1 MGGTSFDA
9 ALVTNGEPL
18 VMTDG
23 VVDRW
28 RIALPMIDIH
38 TIGAGGGSIAR
49 VDAGGMLQVG
59 PQSAGAEPGP
69 ACYGRGGTLPTTT
82 DADLVLG
89 FLADGSFLGGGM
101 PLDRAA
107 AARAIDEHVA
117 QPLGLSLEHAAAGI
131 YDIVNVTM
139 ATGVREV
146 SVRRGLDPRDL
157 PLVVAGGAGP
167 VHAAA
172 IAAELEIPLLVV
184 PRESSIF
191 CAAGMLMSDF
201 KHDFVRAYKTP
212 LAGVD
217 DARLRGLL
225 AEMEA
230 EGRAVLEREGV
241 GADGVSIRT
250 ALDLRYVGQWHE
262 LTVPIEGTGIAAIE
276 AAFGSAARSP
286 LRLLVARQPGR
297 APGRADDGA
306 RLDGEA
312 ADDAA
317 RGRRDDGRRG
327 RAQRHAARVGP
338 GGPRAARD
346 AGLRRPRARRRR
358 PARRPRHRRAREHDD
373 RRARRVP
380 ALRRRLRHVRPGRRR
395 RARARRRRASQ
406 RRCARDALRRHR
418 HRSARARHRREPR
431 SRRVPGARARSRRE
445 CRGGRGSAPGA
456 RRPRR
461 RRAVAAGSDAI
472 FLILPDSPDIFAV
485 VGEIGDDFAAG
496 SVVVIISTVSP
507 ETPVELGRQ
516 LAPRGVDVLDCPI
529 SGGPVARRGRR
540 ARRDGRRRRGRRSS
554 AIRPALEAIGSSVVH
569 VGPLGH
575 GQIAKLANN
584 LMGAVIIEGIAE
596 GLALAAKAGADVQRV
611 SEAIAGG
618 SGSSWILRE
627 WVPETVFAGDY
638 ARRFSLDLMCKDMRI
653 ISAFAE
659 ELGVPVPGVEVAR
672 AAFERAVAAGVRER
686 RLQPRDPAARRA
698 RRAPISGARS
708 A

>member
-1 MGGTSFDA
+1 MSYRVGIDVGGTFTDFLVIGSGGRRIVHKTSSTPDDPSVGLATGLAEIAAELGTDVASFVAEIEAIVHGTTVTTNAVLTRRGARTGLLATKGFRDALALRLGLREEPYDNRLQPPVPLVPRYLRLGIEGRIEWAGEEVTPLSLDDVRAACEVFRGEGVEAVAISFMHSPANIAHERRARDLCRELLPEAYVTASSDLLPQVRYYDRTSTTVLNAYAGPIITRYLSALTTRLADLGFGGVLLIMQSNGGVATPAEVAERAALSLLSGPASGPTAGLWQLAPHGVTDCITIDMGGTSFDA

-59 PQSAGAEPGP
+59 PQSAGAKPGP

-117 QPLGLSLEHAAAGI
+117 GPLGLSLEHAAAGI

-241 GADGVSIRT
+241 GATAVSIRA

-262 LTVPIEGTGIAAIE
+262 LTVPIESTDIAAIE
-276 AAFGSAARSP
+276 AAFGAQHDRLFGYASPGSPIELLAVRTTALGSTAKPPLTPLEGDGTTDAEAARIGTRP
-286 LRLLVARQPGR
+286 VWDPEARELRATPVYEGLALGA
-297 APGRADDGA
+297 GA
-306 RLDGEA
+306 RLDGPAIVELANTTIVVLA
-312 ADDAA
+312 AFQLSVDAYGTFVLAAGAA
-317 RGRRDDGRRG
+317 REGG
-327 RAQRHAARVGP
+327 AA
-338 GGPRAARD
+338 
-346 AGLRRPRARRRR
+346 
-358 PARRPRHRRAREHDD
+358 
-373 RRARRVP
+373 
-380 ALRRRLRHVRPGRRR
+380 
-395 RARARRRRASQ
+395 
-406 RRCARDALRRHR
+406 
-418 HRSARARHRREPR
+418 
-431 SRRVPGARARSRRE
+431 
-445 CRGGRGSAPGA
+445 
-456 RRPRR
+456 
-461 RRAVAAGSDAI
+461 
-472 FLILPDSPDIFAV
+472 
-485 VGEIGDDFAAG
+485 
-496 SVVVIISTVSP
+496 
-507 ETPVELGRQ
+507 
-516 LAPRGVDVLDCPI
+516 
-529 SGGPVARRGRR
+529 
-540 ARRDGRRRRGRRSS
+540 
-554 AIRPALEAIGSSVVH
+554 
-569 VGPLGH
+569 
-575 GQIAKLANN
+575 
-584 LMGAVIIEGIAE
+584 GIAE
-596 GLALAAKAGADVQRV
+596 AL
-611 SEAIAGG
+611 
-618 SGSSWILRE
+618 
-627 WVPETVFAGDY
+627 
-638 ARRFSLDLMCKDMRI
+638 
-653 ISAFAE
+653 
-659 ELGVPVPGVEVAR
+659 R
-672 AAFERAVAAGVRER
+672 A
-686 RLQPRDPAARRA
+686 
-698 RRAPISGARS
+698 
-708 A
+708 